1 MSASRHLLAANP
13 RRIGP
18 VGTALRV
25 VFGLGLLYLAGGANG
40 LAWGV
45 EWYDPV
51 VGLIALPSIMVA
63 LGLAAGRHADGPLRF
78 TGLLGIAVNV
88 AVIAV
93 LIANPYTGGGAALF
107 YGASLLVAAWRAQ
120 PGCEVT
126 VLSNLIL
133 GRDDQVG
140 CPTLTPI
147 DEVEALRR
155 KHATATV
162 P

>member
-1 MSASRHLLAANP
+1 
-13 RRIGP
+13 

-51 VGLIALPSIMVA
+51 VGLIALPAIMVA
-63 LGLAAGRHADGPLRF
+63 LGLAAGRYADGPLRF

-107 YGASLLVAAWRAQ
+107 YG
-120 PGCEVT
+120 
-126 VLSNLIL
+126 
-133 GRDDQVG
+133 RDDQVG

-155 KHATATV
+155 KHATATA